1 MLALVIIDEHDAV
14 VQLIMGHKLEC
25 LPVLSFVQLPITDAY
40 IDILIGDTRMLQPVC
55 NTGRH
60 AGTLPQ
66 RAAGHIDTGGQQ
78 AVHMARDPSA
88 DIIHCQQ
95 QLFIKESQL
104 RQSGL
109 HRRRGMALAHY
120 QVVTPLRHG
129 KAAADMP
136 HPALLEH
143 FQLVNAQLGRKL
155 FQFSQLFCIHNIP
168 PINKFSILRPHHVQ
182 SYAWYV
188 ADFPERISL

>member
-1 MLALVIIDEHDAV
+1 
-14 VQLIMGHKLEC
+14 
-25 LPVLSFVQLPITDAY
+25 
-40 IDILIGDTRMLQPVC
+40 
-55 NTGRH
+55 
-60 AGTLPQ
+60 
-66 RAAGHIDTGGQQ
+66 
-78 AVHMARDPSA
+78 MARDPSA

-120 QVVTPLRHG
+120 QVVTPLPVGILGVNLHLFSIQYTDELRHG

-168 PINKFSILRPHHVQ
+168 PKNKFSILRPHHVQ